1 MMAAMATFIEKRFAD
16 VLSRGWMALLFRG
29 VIAIIFGIFAWI
41 EPRTSARTLTL
52 VFGAYVL
59 FDGLLGIWS
68 AILGRRGHWLLL
80 LLWAL
85 VGVAVG
91 FMTLVAPVI
100 TAVALIFYIGGWA
113 IATGVFEIAAAIRL
127 RKEIEGEW
135 RLILGGMLSVL
146 FGAFLLLRP
155 GLGALAFIWLIGS
168 YALVFG
174 IALVVFAFKVRSL
187 ATA

>member
-1 MMAAMATFIEKRFAD
+1 MLEKRFAD
-16 VLSRGWMALLFRG
+16 VLSRGWLAILFRG
-29 VIAIIFGIFAWI
+29 VIAILFGVFAWL
-41 EPRTSARTLTL
+41 EPRISARTLTL

-91 FMTLVAPVI
+91 FITLVNPLI

-135 RLILGGMLSVL
+135 RLILGGVLSIL
-146 FGAFLLLRP
+146 FGAVLFLRP
-155 GLGALAFIWLIGS
+155 GVGALAFIWLIGS
-168 YALVFG
+168 YAFLFG
-174 IALVVFAFKVRSL
+174 VALVVFAFKVRSV
-187 ATA
+187 AAV

>member
-1 MMAAMATFIEKRFAD
+1 MATMLEKRFAD
-16 VLSRGWMALLFRG
+16 VLSRGWLAILFRG
-29 VIAIIFGIFAWI
+29 VIAILFGIFAWM
-41 EPRTSARTLTL
+41 EPRISARTLTL

-59 FDGLLGIWS
+59 FDGLLGVWS

-91 FMTLVAPVI
+91 FITLTNPLI

-113 IATGVFEIAAAIRL
+113 VATGVFEIAAAIRL

-135 RLILGGMLSVL
+135 RLILGGVLSVL
-146 FGAFLLLRP
+146 FGAFLFIRP
-155 GLGALAFIWLIGS
+155 GVGALGIIWLIGS
-168 YALVFG
+168 YAFVFG
-174 IALVVFAFKVRSL
+174 VALVVFAFKVRSL
-187 ATA
+187 AAA